1 MYLNFMTINFNFFQD
16 RRLDYE
22 CSLNFFIE
30 ANNQNVSDL
39 GFSNKKMY
47 FLLKRRK
54 VVVNK
59 DS

>member
-1 MYLNFMTINFNFFQD
+1 MKICSLMYLNFMTINFNFFQD

-39 GFSNKKMY
+39 GFSN
-47 FLLKRRK
+47 
-54 VVVNK
+54 
-59 DS
+59 